1 MIRKLLFLI
10 LFLNIVIAFATES
23 PSSNISKNIFSTQF
37 DKIVLYKDGSIIFK
51 GFDGPGVIEIYSII
65 GNKISTSEIQN
76 LNDLKISFPLK
87 SGNMYIIRVITF
99 KKAETFKIVA

>member
-10 LFLNIVIAFATES
+10 LFLNIVIAFATVS
-23 PSSNISKNIFSTQF
+23 PSSNFSKNFFSTQV
-37 DKIVLYKDGSIIFK
+37 DKLVLYKNGNILFK
-51 GFDGPGVIEIYSII
+51 GFDGPGIIEIYSII
-65 GNKISTSEIQN
+65 GNKISTFEIQN

-87 SGNMYIIRVITF
+87 SGNMYIIRVVTV